1 MYGTEAVM
9 REVGID
15 GTSLPCAFFLPQLVG
30 IRSGGHGV
38 EVSGGSEVEEVGAL
52 SGVLLVDGRPV

>member
-1 MYGTEAVM
+1 M

-52 SGVLLVDGRPV
+52 SGVLLVDGRPE